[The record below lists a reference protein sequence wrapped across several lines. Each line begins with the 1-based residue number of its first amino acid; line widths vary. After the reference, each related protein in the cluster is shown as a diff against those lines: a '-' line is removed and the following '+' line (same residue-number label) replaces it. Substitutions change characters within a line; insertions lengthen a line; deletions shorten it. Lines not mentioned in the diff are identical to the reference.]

1 MDKIQQ
7 IKSNKNFLT
16 VGVLA
21 IVAIFLANTSP
32 LNDAFAVDN
41 GGYGLFDCSF
51 DNDKG
56 TETCC
61 DDAGGKVKCL
71 ECDVNLTTGEKSNC
85 REVDNT
91 GNPGKNIRP
100 GLDFDGKSSAIPQI
114 GGMLVDPKIPS
125 KGGIEADIPNNDGVL
140 EQPEVPTEGN
150 DIGNPNNGGVVEQPE
165 VPTEGNDIGNPN
177 NGWVAEDQN
186 PQGLASTDNIPSE
199 LHKSNVN
206 DPLRGLRSNND
217 NSPTPPA
224 CPDKG
229 PIPPD
234 CTLKPKF

>member
-61 DDAGGKVKCL
+61 DDAGGNVKCL

-85 REVDNT
+85 REVENT
-91 GNPGKNIRP
+91 GKPSKNIRP
-100 GLDFDGKSSAIPQI
+100 GLDFDGKSSAIPQN

-125 KGGIEADIPNNDGVL
+125 KGGIEADIPNNGGVL
-140 EQPEVPTEGN
+140 
-150 DIGNPNNGGVVEQPE
+150 EQPE